1 MGVLR
6 MAACSSVALLRSNHM
21 PILSYPSIPTN
32 VPTLR
37 MLGILPLRVRPPG
50 NVVCRVFCKNSDSK
64 SSGKMSAR
72 LVQMQQVLQEA
83 EGRAAN
89 VNEPIPKITIDHV
102 TVSFARSGGP
112 GGQNVNKVNTKV
124 DMRFNVTA
132 AHWLSPWAREK
143 ILQMEKNRVNSD
155 GELVI
160 SSTKTRTQKGNIEDA
175 LEKLQAIIDSAYY
188 VPPPPSEEKKK
199 RIRKLAAIDEQ
210 KRLQNKKA
218 KSQKKD
224 MRRNK
229 GSWE

>member
-1 MGVLR
+1 MGQR
-6 MAACSSVALLRSNHM
+6 
-21 PILSYPSIPTN
+21 
-32 VPTLR
+32 
-37 MLGILPLRVRPPG
+37 
-50 NVVCRVFCKNSDSK
+50 KNS
-64 SSGKMSAR
+64 
-72 LVQMQQVLQEA
+72 
-83 EGRAAN
+83 AN
-89 VNEPIPKITIDHV
+89 
-102 TVSFARSGGP
+102 G
-112 GGQNVNKVNTKV
+112 
-124 DMRFNVTA
+124 
-132 AHWLSPWAREK
+132 LSLK
-143 ILQMEKNRVNSD
+143 FTNEKNRVNSD
-155 GELVI
+155 EELVI